1 MNSEVLEIKIFHLNK
16 KKTINIKNYIEK
28 NSIYLKNEFLKISNK
43 LEKIKIGNK
52 SLYENF
58 EVENNHNLWEMS
70 LIKEKSNL
78 KSKSIY
84 KVIIFL
90 ALKKIINE
98 NKIDK
103 IFFYNILFKKKI
115 IHNLL
120 KNEKIIFKFFDNQS
134 SNSSIKFFLKSF
146 FLIKFV
152 YYLLLLIKKV
162 FIELKYN
169 NFKDTESNFLILTY
183 FAHFKREKK
192 GKLLFK
198 QFGKLPNILK
208 KHFSLNTQYIFVP
221 NKDNLTINSL
231 PNSIKNNYSMLN
243 GNLNFFGKIKI
254 ILKFFFYSFKFYF
267 LKKVIFFK
275 LNIINSNILNILS
288 EDYDSSFYGPKF
300 IENLIWIEV
309 FENYFSKTKKKKY
322 GIFLLENQAW
332 EKAMVTSWKN
342 YSHGE
347 ILAYTPTS
355 VNFWH
360 LYNFDYSKKNF
371 SSPSKVL
378 VSSKEGYNLLKYQY
392 KRKNIILKK
401 VESLWFNYLLDI
413 KKRNFINKNNLIL
426 IIGDYSPSIN
436 YSIFELIENS
446 NLKKIKDIYFKP
458 HPHDTHK
465 YNVKNIKV
473 TNKDN
478 EFFFKY
484 SSIII
489 SPGSTAAILEYLFFG
504 KKVLIYDNPN
514 DLDLSP
520 LKHLNYQF
528 KFKSVKDLNK
538 LLKLNLN
545 KKQIINKFK
554 NYYFLDKDLKKWKR
568 FLYI

>member
-1 MNSEVLEIKIFHLNK
+1 MNSEILEIKIFHLNK
-16 KKTINIKNYIEK
+16 RKTINIKNYIEK
-28 NSIYLKNEFLKISNK
+28 NSIYLKNEFLTIFNK
-43 LEKIKIGNK
+43 LEKIKIGSK

-58 EVENNHNLWEMS
+58 EVNNNHNLWEMS

-78 KSKSIY
+78 KSESIY
-84 KVIIFL
+84 NVIIFL

-103 IFFYNILFKKKI
+103 IFLYNIPIKKKI
-115 IHNLL
+115 IYSFLKNRKILL
-120 KNEKIIFKFFDNQS
+120 KFFNNQ
-134 SNSSIKFFLKSF
+134 NYNNSIKIFFKNF

-152 YYLLLLIKKV
+152 YYFLLLIKKV
-162 FIELKYN
+162 FVELKNN
-169 NFKDTESNFLILTY
+169 NFEDTESNFLIVSY
-183 FAHFKREKK
+183 FAHFIKEKK
-192 GKLLFK
+192 GKLSFK
-198 QFGKLPNILK
+198 QFGKLSNILK
-208 KHFSLNTQYIFVP
+208 KGYSLDTQYIFVP

-231 PNSIKNNYSMLN
+231 PNSIKKNYSILN
-243 GNLNFFGKIKI
+243 GNLNFFHKIKI
-254 ILKFFFYSFKFYF
+254 ILKFCFYSFKFYY
-267 LKKVIFFK
+267 LKKLIFFK
-275 LNIINSNILNILS
+275 LNIINSNIFKILS
-288 EDYDSSFYGPKF
+288 DDYNSSFYGPKF

-355 VNFWH
+355 INFWH

-392 KRKNIILKK
+392 KRKNITLKK

-413 KKRNFINKNNLIL
+413 KIEKYKNRNNLIL
-426 IIGDYSPSIN
+426 VIGDYLPSVN
-436 YSIFELIENS
+436 YSIFKLIKNS
-446 NLKKIKDIYFKP
+446 YLKKFKDIYFKP
-458 HPHDTHK
+458 HPHDIHK

-478 EFFFKY
+478 KFF
-484 SSIII
+484 
-489 SPGSTAAILEYLFFG
+489 
-504 KKVLIYDNPN
+504 
-514 DLDLSP
+514 
-520 LKHLNYQF
+520 LNIPQ
-528 KFKSVKDLNK
+528 S
-538 LLKLNLN
+538 
-545 KKQIINKFK
+545 
-554 NYYFLDKDLKKWKR
+554 
-568 FLYI
+568 